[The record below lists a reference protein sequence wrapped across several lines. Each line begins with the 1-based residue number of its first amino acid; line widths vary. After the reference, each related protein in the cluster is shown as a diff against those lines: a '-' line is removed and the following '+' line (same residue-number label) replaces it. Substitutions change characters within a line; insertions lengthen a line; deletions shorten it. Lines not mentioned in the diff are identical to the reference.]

1 MKAKALVFALTISG
15 ASFGQLNNCINTK
28 EHPMIIEIMDS
39 VKSNSS
45 YKSILAFTI
54 IRGDRIGLARSTVLN
69 LAYGWAAC
77 KKIKDPALRKEEE
90 IKILDKILS
99 DEEFEMLIYMKK
111 YIDKKTR
118 NGASEHSCKL
128 RSICV

>member
-1 MKAKALVFALTISG
+1 MLKKAKTLFFALTISV

-28 EHPMIIEIMDS
+28 EHPLIIEIMDS

-69 LAYGWAAC
+69 LAYGWALF
-77 KKIKDPALRKEEE
+77 KKIKDLVLRKEEE
-90 IKILDKILS
+90 FKFLDTILS
-99 DEEFEMLIYMKK
+99 DEELKRLMQ
-111 YIDKKTR
+111 
-118 NGASEHSCKL
+118 SS
-128 RSICV
+128 

>member
-1 MKAKALVFALTISG
+1 MNNSILTKAKALVFALTISG

-28 EHPMIIEIMDS
+28 EHPLIIEIMDS

-90 IKILDKILS
+90 FKYLDAILS
-99 DEEFEMLIYMKK
+99 DEELKRLMQ
-111 YIDKKTR
+111 
-118 NGASEHSCKL
+118 SS
-128 RSICV
+128 